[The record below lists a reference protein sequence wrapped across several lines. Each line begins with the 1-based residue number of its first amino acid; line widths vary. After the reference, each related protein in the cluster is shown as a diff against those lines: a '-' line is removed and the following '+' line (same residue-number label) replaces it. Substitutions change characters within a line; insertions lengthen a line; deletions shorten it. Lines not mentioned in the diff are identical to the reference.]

1 MTSVVK
7 QRANNATAD
16 NGAKSLGAF
25 YTDEPIASFLIWWAI
40 RSRNDTVLDPSFGG
54 GVFLQAA
61 ARRLGKLGGHVQDQV
76 FGVEVDHGEYERVA
90 TSLASGFGI
99 GTKNLVLSDFFE
111 VDHAK
116 VPYVDVVVG
125 NPPFIRYQRFSG
137 DVRKRAL
144 KRAAERGVRLS
155 ELASSW
161 APFLIHSITMLKE
174 GGRLAM
180 VVPVEIGHAAY
191 ALPVLDYLYKSFSDV
206 TLLTFQKKLFPDLS
220 EDTLL
225 LLAENKGGFSA
236 EFHWRDFP
244 HADFLMD
251 VQRLNCLP
259 LLATSRISS
268 SELSQGRERLIE
280 YFIPKAAR
288 ELYRELREHLSV
300 RRLGDLADVGI
311 GYVTGA
317 NDFFHLSP
325 EEVHTWNIPRT
336 FLRPAVRRS
345 RVLSGVRFTWQDWR
359 NALEDGEAG
368 YLLYLETAQDLPEG
382 VQRYLEHGER
392 QGVSKTYKCRT
403 RSPWFRVPHV
413 YRPDALLSYM
423 SGISPRLVA
432 NDAQVVAP
440 NSLHVVRLFPNTTMT
455 GDVIATLWQTS
466 LTRLSVEIEGHA
478 LGGGMLKLE
487 PTEAE
492 NVLIACPDL
501 QNGKLQALT
510 EELDMLIRKGDAVF
524 AQDRADSVILRE
536 GIGLSQSDCDLLKL
550 ATANL
555 RDRRYS
561 RGAGV

>member
-1 MTSVVK
+1 MTSAVK
-7 QRANNATAD
+7 QRANNATAED
-16 NGAKSLGAF
+16 GAKSLGAF
-25 YTDEPIASFLIWWAI
+25 YTGEPVANFLTWWGV
-40 RSRNDTVLDPSFGG
+40 RTWHDTILDPSFGG
-54 GVFLQAA
+54 GVFLRAA
-61 ARRLGKLGGHVQDQV
+61 SHRVNELGGRVQNQV
-76 FGVEVDHGEYERVA
+76 FGVEVDPGEYERVA
-90 TSLASGFGI
+90 TDLASSLSI
-99 GTKNLVLSDFFE
+99 GPKNLVLSDFFE
-111 VDHAK
+111 VDHTK
-116 VPYVDVVVG
+116 LLPVDVVIG

-144 KRAAERGVRLS
+144 RRALEQGVRLS

-161 APFLIHSITMLKE
+161 APFLIHSIAMLKE

-180 VVPVEIGHAAY
+180 VIPVEIGHAAY
-191 ALPVLDYLYKSFSDV
+191 ARPVLEYLYKSFRDI
-206 TLLTFQKKLFPDLS
+206 TFLTFQKKLFPQLS

-225 LLAENKGGFSA
+225 LLAENKGDFSA
-236 EFHWRDFP
+236 EFRWRDFP
-244 HADFLMD
+244 HADFLVD

-268 SELSQGRERLIE
+268 LELSQGRERLVE
-280 YFIPKAAR
+280 YFVPKAAR
-288 ELYRELREHLSV
+288 ELYRELKEHISV
-300 RRLGDLADVGI
+300 MRLGSLADVGI

-325 EEVHTWNIPRT
+325 DDVRLWNIPQS

-345 RVLSGVRFTWQDWR
+345 RVLSGVRFTHDDWHG
-359 NALEDGEAG
+359 AIKDGDAG
-368 YLLYLETAQDLPEG
+368 YLLYLETTDDLPDS
-382 VQRYLEHGER
+382 VLRYLEHGDR
-392 QGVSKTYKCRT
+392 QGVSKAYKCRT

-440 NSLHVVRLFPNTTMT
+440 NTLHVVRLLPNTTMT
-455 GDVIATLWQTS
+455 GDGIATLWQTS

-492 NVLIACPDL
+492 NVLIACPDVQIARL
-501 QNGKLQALT
+501 LSLT
-510 EELDMLIRKGDAVF
+510 EELDMLIRKGDVSSAL
-524 AQDRADSVILRE
+524 DRADSVILRE
-536 GIGLSQSDCDLLKL
+536 GIGLSRSDCDLLKL
-550 ATANL
+550 ATDKL

-561 RGAGV
+561 RGTGL